1 MSASPAVVAAVREV
15 LETHSSFQ
23 YQPVGLMALCL
34 CTCGWHNGDKDAW
47 RQLQAVA
54 VAAAAEAAALE
65 AAADTW
71 QRGAWGD
78 TPRKADRVA
87 DRLAAAQFVGDW
99 LRERAGEVRGNG

>member
-1 MSASPAVVAAVREV
+1 MSASEATVKAVREAMRRHESTR
-15 LETHSSFQ
+15 LRMSGGKQ
-23 YQPVGLMALCL
+23 AWLCKCRTEL
-34 CTCGWHNGDKDAW
+34 PDEPGSWH
-47 RQLQAVA
+47 QHQAEA

-87 DRLAAAQFVGDW
+87 DRIAAANHVTAW
-99 LRERAGEVRGNG
+99 LRERAGEVRD